1 RSALLRHR
9 HLRPLRVRELLVH
22 RHPDRRHRRPGPRAQ
37 ERSQPAGPARADR
50 RHPGQ
55 LHDRLHRGHA
65 AVSALKEAEEAAAF
79 VRGRSKLRPVLGLV
93 LGSGLGAFADSLK
106 AATRIPFAEIPH
118 FPAAT
123 AIGHRGELVLGMAGD
138 TPVAVMN
145 GRVHYYEGYSPAQVV
160 FPVRVLGRLGIKTIV
175 MTNAAGSV
183 NVNYKPGELMIITDH
198 INYMGINPLI
208 GPNEEQFGPRFFDMS
223 EAYDPKLQEIAERA
237 CSKVGMTV
245 RRGVYIGFNGPSYET
260 PAEIKAARTLGADAV
275 GMSTVPE
282 VIAARHMGVRVLA
295 ISCITNMAAGV
306 IKKKLHHT
314 EVLAVAQEAAG
325 RVRRLLRRFLEGY
338 S

>member
-1 RSALLRHR
+1 
-9 HLRPLRVRELLVH
+9 
-22 RHPDRRHRRPGPRAQ
+22 
-37 ERSQPAGPARADR
+37 
-50 RHPGQ
+50 
-55 LHDRLHRGHA
+55 
-65 AVSALKEAEEAAAF
+65 VSAFAEAEAAAAF
-79 VRGRSKLRPVLGLV
+79 VRGRSKLRPVLALV

-106 AATRIPFAEIPH
+106 SATRIPFAEIPH
-118 FPAAT
+118 FPTAT
-123 AIGHRGELVLGMAGD
+123 AIGHRGELVMGIAGD

-160 FPVRVLGRLGIKTIV
+160 FPVRVLGRLGIKTLV

-183 NVNYKPGELMIITDH
+183 NINYKPGELMIITDH

-208 GPNEEQFGPRFFDMS
+208 GPNEEQLGPRFFDMS

-282 VIAARHMGVRVLA
+282 VIAARHMGIRVLA

-306 IKKKLHHT
+306 IKKKLHHL
-314 EVLAVAQEAAG
+314 EVLEVAEKVKLGLLDVLG
-325 RVRRLLRRFLEGY
+325 RVLADAARLA
-338 S
+338 